1 MDTQTT
7 GEAEAG
13 GRREQDA
20 LGDEEEL
27 AVEMALLAMTEDMGA
42 ATEEVDL
49 SALSPTE
56 KRAVLMYLRERLG
69 LPGQKPV

>member
-1 MDTQTT
+1 MTMQTT
-7 GEAEAG
+7 GEADADD
-13 GRREQDA
+13 RREEDDSD
-20 LGDEEEL
+20 DEEEL

-56 KRAVLMYLRERLG
+56 KRALLMYLRERLG
-69 LPGQKPV
+69 LPEQKPV